1 MRRVAI
7 LLLLLAGMVSTG
19 WADQPPRKYVIFFQE
34 WSADIDGPADEIIG
48 QLAKIAKSE
57 SGTMEVIGFADPT
70 GSKKA
75 NVLVSELRA
84 QRVVDLLM
92 DAGVAPARLKQL
104 GKGSVKFAISAQE
117 ARRVEISF
125 HKR

>member
-7 LLLLLAGMVSTG
+7 LLLLLTGMVSTG

-34 WSADIDGPADEIIG
+34 WSADMDNSAEEIIA
-48 QLAKIAKSE
+48 QLAKMAKSE
-57 SGTMEVIGFADPT
+57 PGTLEVIGFADPT

-92 DAGVAPARLKQL
+92 DSGVAPGRLKLL
-104 GKGSVKFAISAQE
+104 GKGSVKFAISSQE

>member
-19 WADQPPRKYVIFFQE
+19 WADQPPRKFVIFFQE
-34 WSADIDGPADEIIG
+34 WSADIDGPAEEIITG
-48 QLAKIAKSE
+48 VAKIAKSE
-57 SGTMEVIGFADPT
+57 SGTLEVIGFADPT
-70 GSKKA
+70 GSREA
-75 NVLVSELRA
+75 NILMSELRA
-84 QRVVDLLM
+84 QRVIDLLVS
-92 DAGVAPARLKQL
+92 AGVPPARLVQL
-104 GKGSVKFAISAQE
+104 AKGSVKFAISSQE